1 MLISDVDEDG
11 GLASKDGGS
20 DDGGSDDGDGGDDV
34 HVIASTPRRLNF
46 LCLVSFDGIPCCRTA
61 MPKRPEARKW

>member
-1 MLISDVDEDG
+1 MLISDGDEDG
-11 GLASKDGGS
+11 GLASKDGS
-20 DDGGSDDGDGGDDV
+20 SDDGDGGDDV

-46 LCLVSFDGIPCCRTA
+46 LCLVSFDGIPRCRTA

>member
-1 MLISDVDEDG
+1 MLISDGDDDG

-20 DDGGSDDGDGGDDV
+20 DDGDDV

-46 LCLVSFDGIPCCRTA
+46 LCLVSFDGIPRCRTA
-61 MPKRPEARKW
+61 MPKRLEDRKW

>member
-1 MLISDVDEDG
+1 MLIIDDDDNG
-11 GLASKDGGS
+11 GLASKDCS
-20 DDGGSDDGDGGDDV
+20 NDDGDDV

-61 MPKRPEARKW
+61 MPKCLEDRKW

>member
-1 MLISDVDEDG
+1 MLISDGDDNG
-11 GLASKDGGS
+11 GLASKDGS
-20 DDGGSDDGDGGDDV
+20 SDDGDGGDGV

-46 LCLVSFDGIPCCRTA
+46 LCLVSFDGIPRCRTA